1 MELNVQE
8 LARELLTANATG
20 AVIETKPTDRFHGFG
35 LNEAYATL
43 VAEAELRAAD
53 GKSKSHI
60 GYKVGLSNKAV
71 WEKMGLQNIVW
82 GYVFQDTVQFVEEI
96 EEHSITLANMLAP
109 RIEPEIVFRLKGPL
123 PADGNLEGTLAAIDA
138 VGLGFE
144 IVDCPYPNWTY
155 KPADMVAAVAFH
167 KLLIVG
173 KLRQA
178 NEFTDL
184 QGALTSFKGR
194 IIKDEQTVKEGGY
207 QNVYDSPLH
216 ALAELGRLLSQAG
229 IAVQPGEVVTS
240 GTFTDAP
247 NLGPNEDW
255 TIEIEGIELPA
266 FVLHTMD

>member
-1 MELNVQE
+1 LELNVQE
-8 LARELLTANATG
+8 LARELLDANANG
-20 AVIETKPTDRFHGFG
+20 ALVETKPTDRFPGFG
-35 LNEAYATL
+35 LDDAYATL
-43 VAEAELRAAD
+43 IAEGEIRATG

-82 GYVFQDTVQFVEEI
+82 GYVFQDTVQFIEEI
-96 EEHSITLANMLAP
+96 EEHTITLANTVAP
-109 RIEPEIVFRLKGPL
+109 RIEPEIVFRLKGAL
-123 PADGNLEGTLAAIDA
+123 PADGNLNDTLAAIDA

-144 IVDCPYPNWTY
+144 IVDCPYPGWTY

-167 KLLIVG
+167 KMLIVG
-173 KLRQA
+173 KLRQTE
-178 NEFTDL
+178 EFTNL

-194 IIKDEQTVKEGGY
+194 IIKDGQTVKEGGY

-216 ALAELGRLLSQAG
+216 ALAELGKLLAQAG
-229 IAVQPGEVVTS
+229 ITVQPGEIVTS

-247 NLGPNEDW
+247 NLGVNEDW
-255 TIEIEGIELPA
+255 TIEIEGIELPS